1 VFFSQVSERE
11 AGKLFQGVLA
21 KKDRADMTRN
31 ALSGYQRFKF
41 LFSLPGTMEKS
52 IQKEEFDQAIND
64 YSRAKA
70 LFEQPETDKPVIFIL
85 FFLSVAIKH
94 ALIKCF

>member
-1 VFFSQVSERE
+1 
-11 AGKLFQGVLA
+11 
-21 KKDRADMTRN
+21 MTRN

-41 LFSLPGTMEKS
+41 LFSLPGTLEKS

-70 LFEQPETDKPVIFIL
+70 LFEQPETDKPV
-85 FFLSVAIKH
+85 K
-94 ALIKCF
+94 

>member
-1 VFFSQVSERE
+1 MKVHYHVIVLIFIVSERE

-41 LFSLPGTMEKS
+41 LFSLPGTLEKS

-70 LFEQPETDKPVIFIL
+70 LFEQPETDKPVCEIL
-85 FFLSVAIKH
+85 KLFN
-94 ALIKCF
+94 

>member
-1 VFFSQVSERE
+1 MSERE

-41 LFSLPGTMEKS
+41 LFSLPGTLEKS

-70 LFEQPETDKPVIFIL
+70 LFEQPETDKPV
-85 FFLSVAIKH
+85 SGK
-94 ALIKCF
+94 

>member
-1 VFFSQVSERE
+1 
-11 AGKLFQGVLA
+11 
-21 KKDRADMTRN
+21 MTRN

-41 LFSLPGTMEKS
+41 LFSLPGTLEKS

-70 LFEQPETDKPVIFIL
+70 LFEQPETDKPVCEIQICLKL
-85 FFLSVAIKH
+85 FNLVVLFLSKTLTLTFYI
-94 ALIKCF
+94 

>member
-1 VFFSQVSERE
+1 MQAWFIPVCERE
-11 AGKLFQGVLA
+11 AWKLFQGVLA

-41 LFSLPGTMEKS
+41 LFSLPGTMDSS

-64 YSRAKA
+64 YGRAKT
-70 LFEQPETDKPVIFIL
+70 LFQQPELDKPVRIFL
-85 FFLSVAIKH
+85 YCL
-94 ALIKCF
+94 LE